1 MSDRRND
8 SLQSAASIL
17 TSFSSEHSAEL
28 YEGVIKPATESIE
41 KSDTSLQDLVDAAEK
56 IIKEKFTPDPRSTY
70 AYTKGRK
77 KTSVQLDQIM
87 IAMLACAEE
96 CGGEKGKRYVASAV
110 IACSQEEDV
119 VGALEALGTTWLTHF
134 LFVFKTGR
142 GHSSQP
148 RDEPSEVLVRD
159 GYKCVLTGSQHITHP
174 NIDANILVVDL
185 EVAHILRRAIGE
197 FNPDHK
203 SKSFKSAATTF
214 DILVNFTHLPV
225 ETLEDLRGQLDDASN
240 GMALQHDAHY
250 GFDNFRW
257 CLKRTETEHVYE
269 LKIFNDVGIL
279 KKPANNRV
287 SFEDHSNQFPLDY
300 TDKERSPVKLPD
312 PCFIAIHAAIAGI
325 LHMSGAGKF
334 FDELLD
340 DYRDDEGKI
349 PAVRSWSELEALMG
363 EQLMREA
370 IIQGFQSVDVY

>member
-1 MSDRRND
+1 
-8 SLQSAASIL
+8 
-17 TSFSSEHSAEL
+17 
-28 YEGVIKPATESIE
+28 
-41 KSDTSLQDLVDAAEK
+41 
-56 IIKEKFTPDPRSTY
+56 
-70 AYTKGRK
+70 
-77 KTSVQLDQIM
+77 
-87 IAMLACAEE
+87 MLACAEE

-119 VGALEALGTTWLTHF
+119 VGALQALGTTWLTHF

-148 RDEPSEVLVRD
+148 SDEPSEVATPSIDETPSHLLAGVGHRQKSFADDVLVRD
-159 GYKCVLTGSQHITHP
+159 GYQCVLTGSQHITHP

-185 EVAHILRRAIGE
+185 DIAHILRRAIGE
-197 FNPDHK
+197 FNTDHK

-225 ETLEDLRGQLDDASN
+225 EILGNLRDQLDDASN
-240 GMALQHDAHY
+240 GMALERNAHD

-340 DYRDDEGKI
+340 DYRDDEGKV
-349 PAVRSWSELEALMG
+349 PAVRSWSELESLMG
-363 EQLMREA
+363 EEFMREA

>member
-1 MSDRRND
+1 
-8 SLQSAASIL
+8 
-17 TSFSSEHSAEL
+17 
-28 YEGVIKPATESIE
+28 
-41 KSDTSLQDLVDAAEK
+41 
-56 IIKEKFTPDPRSTY
+56 
-70 AYTKGRK
+70 
-77 KTSVQLDQIM
+77 
-87 IAMLACAEE
+87 
-96 CGGEKGKRYVASAV
+96 
-110 IACSQEEDV
+110 
-119 VGALEALGTTWLTHF
+119 
-134 LFVFKTGR
+134 
-142 GHSSQP
+142 
-148 RDEPSEVLVRD
+148 
-159 GYKCVLTGSQHITHP
+159 
-174 NIDANILVVDL
+174 
-185 EVAHILRRAIGE
+185 
-197 FNPDHK
+197 
-203 SKSFKSAATTF
+203 KSAATTF

-225 ETLEDLRGQLDDASN
+225 KTLEDLRGQLDDASN

-250 GFDNFRW
+250 GFDNFCW

-300 TDKERSPVKLPD
+300 TDKRRRPVNLPD